1 MNFFS
6 TIKYK
11 KSAIIIVYI
20 FLLIMVCNLVYE
32 AKAIETISS
41 DLATENAKQT
51 GAFTKAAGI
60 EQVGTEGQAIEIVA
74 TIIQIFLGFLGIIFV
89 ILIIYG
95 GYLWMTSRG
104 NEEQVKKAKDTLQKA
119 TIGLIIIL
127 AAYAITYFVFTELP
141 FSGGSGSGGPESSGE

>member
-1 MNFFS
+1 M
-6 TIKYK
+6 K
-11 KSAIIIVYI
+11 KAKKVLN
-20 FLLIMVCNLVYE
+20 LLILLVL
-32 AKAIETISS
+32 IGVFNVNIS
-41 DLATENAKQT
+41 NAKNTEKLAFKEELRDQSAAFWEKT
-51 GAFTKAAGI
+51 GYDSAEPDEVGI
-60 EQVGTEGQAIEIVA
+60 ITAQVIQA
-74 TIIQIFLGFLGIIFV
+74 FLGLLGIIFV

-141 FSGGSGSGGPESSGE
+141 FSGGSGETSVPGRGTM